1 MTGNY
6 PRIANFDFYI
16 TKAFS
21 YLDLTALTFWYKS
34 KSDHSLDITH

>member
-21 YLDLTALTFWYKS
+21 YLDLTALTFGINQN
-34 KSDHSLDITH
+34 LIIP